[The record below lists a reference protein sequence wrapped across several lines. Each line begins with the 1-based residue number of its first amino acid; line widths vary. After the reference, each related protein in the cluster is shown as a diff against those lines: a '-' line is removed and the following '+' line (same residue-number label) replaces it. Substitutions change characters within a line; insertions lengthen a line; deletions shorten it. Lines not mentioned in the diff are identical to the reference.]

1 MFLLLES
8 IAAGLSSTCFLFS
21 PFCYLPVFIRGTT
34 LIPIPLAVLC
44 TIIRTCFVFFVMFS
58 GGEPGH
64 REQNLFSIPS
74 SLKST
79 CSFSFYVATL
89 YKASVEYGADIS
101 DRYEH
106 GQWFDPVV
114 IIPF

>member
-1 MFLLLES
+1 
-8 IAAGLSSTCFLFS
+8 
-21 PFCYLPVFIRGTT
+21 
-34 LIPIPLAVLC
+34 
-44 TIIRTCFVFFVMFS
+44 
-58 GGEPGH
+58 
-64 REQNLFSIPS
+64 LFSIPS

-89 YKASVEYGADIS
+89 YKASVEYGAGIS

-114 IIPF
+114 IIPFLIFVSASFNLLFF